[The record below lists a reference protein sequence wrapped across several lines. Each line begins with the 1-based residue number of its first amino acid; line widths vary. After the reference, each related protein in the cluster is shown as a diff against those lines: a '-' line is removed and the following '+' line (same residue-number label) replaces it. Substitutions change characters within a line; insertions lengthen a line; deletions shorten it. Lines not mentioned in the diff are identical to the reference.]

1 MVSEA
6 YFKISSKNLKR
17 HWEYFKH
24 NGNSVGLFK
33 VFPYTVC
40 VQVIFSRF
48 SSVLFS
54 IY

>member
-40 VQVIFSRF
+40 VHVFSAGMKLIQFVSR
-48 SSVLFS
+48 
-54 IY
+54 